1 MNMSLYAFM
10 ASLICRLIIYY
21 AIVLQLKL

>member
-1 MNMSLYAFM
+1 MSLYAFM